1 MGNSDSLLVSSLL
14 FPAQHHSPISVNT
27 LIDCGCSSYGFSDRS
42 FVKQHQIRTSQLTRP
57 RQVVLADGVTSDPV
71 TQYFIALMS
80 IGHHQELA
88 LFFVT
93 NLARDNPL
101 ILGVPWLRTHNPD
114 IDWPAMRLLFSSD
127 HCRRNCLPPGLPA
140 SEAYAPSISKPRLRA
155 VSSNYKPPAVED
167 DPDYLPKLRR
177 GQTQAPYKSPTVEDC
192 PDADTNSPSPTS
204 INAPELQIDMT
215 LTPGRP
221 HYRTYRPNTD
231 TGPECRG
238 LMIPNRPKLRP
249 LPAEFAAGRRR
260 CMPSPPK
267 PKLPLLSVPLPENL
281 QRRHSDDEP
290 RPDMSQIRVCS
301 AVNFVQFC
309 KDPSAKAMR
318 VTWDELD
325 RITAEDKAGKYKRAR
340 DKTMPVPLPDLT
352 EEAFRDLLLGIGDRR
367 TIRESF
373 DSSYHDF
380 IDNCFDALHLQRI
393 SEADIDK
400 FLAGKPEL
408 TDDDILRKLPS
419 WLHDL
424 KEAFFPKLADEL
436 PPHRSWD
443 HKIELMPGKE
453 PPYYKNRPLSSQELK
468 VVRKWLDDNLSKG
481 FIRESRARCAAP
493 LMLAAKPG
501 GGVRVCQDYRGL
513 NNVTIKNRYPLPLVR
528 ETLDALCHSKYYTK
542 LDIIAA
548 YNKLRIAEGHEWKTA
563 FITRFGLFE
572 TLVMPFGLC
581 NAPAEFQHYINHI
594 LFDLLDK
601 FCTAYLDDVLIYSQT
616 KKEHREHVRQVVA
629 RLRDAGLQIDINKCE
644 FETTRTKYL
653 GLIITTEG
661 IEMDP
666 DKVTAISSWLPPSSV
681 RDLQKFLGFANFY
694 RRFIKN
700 FSQLCRPLNDLLKKG
715 VPWQWGRAH
724 QQAFANLKVAFST
737 APTLAFFDY
746 NRKTIL
752 ETDASDWASGGV
764 LSQIDDE
771 GCLRPV
777 AYFSSKHSASECN
790 YEIYDK
796 ELLAI
801 IKSLEEWRPELQ
813 GTQEPFEIITDH
825 KNLEYFMTTKALN
838 QRQVRWSE
846 FLSGFNFR
854 IIYRPGNKAARP
866 DALSRKREHR
876 PSKANPSDERL
887 KNRERVLLP
896 ADRFESAALEN
907 LLAEANSDPDT
918 DMTAAPI
925 DMVIPATDKPIDDLI
940 TAAYASSD
948 MVNAMLSSLRD
959 PECRKWPKPL
969 RKELRIA
976 MTDCKIVESK
986 IYYRDKL
993 FLPPDDELRT
1003 QVIYRTHSTGPAG
1016 HPGRTKT
1023 LDLLSRSYW
1032 WPRMSKDV
1040 EEYVRAC
1047 ELCVRIKSPRS
1058 LPQGFLQPLPVPFR
1072 AWSDISVDYIT
1083 PLPTCER
1090 HGAKYKHILVVVCRL
1105 TKMRHFIAV
1114 TGLSADELATAF
1126 IGRVYSLHGC
1136 PDNIVSDR
1144 GTQFVSEFWTHLS
1157 ERLGIALRPSSAF
1170 HPETDGQTER
1180 VNAGVEQ
1187 YLRAFM
1193 SFHQDDWVDWL
1204 PLAEFAANNVVSE
1217 TTNVSPFFANYGF
1230 HPRLGIEPSSPCPP
1244 NLSAAQ
1250 KAQFYK
1256 ANVVANR
1263 FERIL
1268 DLLKALAKQSQQRYE
1283 DNANAHREDAPK
1295 FRVGDQVYVDTR
1307 NMKTNRPMKKG
1318 DDKWTGPYKVL
1329 EVYPRACRVQLPDGV
1344 RIFPVFH
1351 NHLLRPKTTS
1361 AGLPGQAAINEAE
1374 SRNIRGRILE
1384 REDGA
1389 TEPVEKW
1396 EFDKLLD
1403 SHNEDGLHYLI
1414 KWRHHQATWQP
1425 ADDLRGQDN
1434 VLLEFHR
1441 QNPDKPG
1448 PPTWVKRPARSART
1462 PVSTATPAQPPVPP
1476 AGGLRRSS
1484 RLRKLN
1490 IRRNVSF
1497 APLQHVRVFSTL
1509 V

>member
-1 MGNSDSLLVSSLL
+1 MDNSDSLLVSALL
-14 FPAQHHSPISVNT
+14 FPAQHHIPISVNT

-42 FVKQHQIRTSQLTRP
+42 FVKQYRIKTFQLARP
-57 RQVVLADGVTSDPV
+57 RQVVLADGVTSDQV
-71 TQYFIALMS
+71 TQYYTAPMS
-80 IGHHQELA
+80 IGHHEELA
-88 LFFVT
+88 FFFVT

-101 ILGVPWLRTHNPD
+101 ILGVPWLQTHNPD

-127 HCRRNCLPPGLPA
+127 HCRQNCLPPGLPT
-140 SEAYAPSISKPRLRA
+140 SKAYAPSIPKPRLRA
-155 VSSNYKPPAVED
+155 VSSNHKPPTVED
-167 DPDYLPKLRR
+167 DPGCLPRLCR
-177 GQTQAPYKSPTVEDC
+177 GQTQIPYKSPTVEDC
-192 PDADTNSPSPTS
+192 PDTDTNSPSPVS
-204 INAPELQIDMT
+204 VNSPELQIDMT

-221 HYRTYRPNTD
+221 HYRRYRPNTD

-238 LMIPNRPKLRP
+238 LMIPNRPRLRP

-260 CMPSPPK
+260 CLPPPPK
-267 PKLPLLSVPLPENL
+267 PKLPPLSVPLPENL
-281 QRRHSDDEP
+281 QHRHSHDEP

-301 AVNFVQFC
+301 AINFIQFC

-318 VTWDELD
+318 VTWSELD
-325 RITAEDKAGKYKRAR
+325 RIAEDSEYKRAR
-340 DKTMPVPLPDLT
+340 QKVMPVPLPDLT
-352 EEAFRDLLLGIGDRR
+352 EGAFRDLLLGKGDRR

-380 IDNCFDALHLQRI
+380 IDNCFDTLHLQRI

-408 TDDDILRKLPS
+408 TDDDILKKLPN

-424 KEAFFPKLADEL
+424 KEAFLPKLADEL
-436 PPHRSWD
+436 PPHRAWD
-443 HKIELMPGKE
+443 HKIELIPGKE
-453 PPYYKNRPLSSQELK
+453 PPYYKNRPLSSEELK

-601 FCTAYLDDVLIYSQT
+601 FCTAYLDDVLIYSLT
-616 KKEHREHVRQVVA
+616 KKEHREHVRQVIA

-666 DKVTAISSWLPPSSV
+666 AKVTAISSWLPPLSV

-700 FSQLCRPLNDLLKKG
+700 FSQLCRPLNDLLKKD

-771 GCLRPV
+771 GYLRPV

-854 IIYRPGNKAARP
+854 IVYRPGIKAARP

-876 PSKANPSDERL
+876 PSKANPFDERL

-907 LLAEANSDPDT
+907 LLAEANSDPDI

-925 DMVIPATDKPIDDLI
+925 DMVIPAIDKPIDDLI
-940 TAAYASSD
+940 TVAYASSD
-948 MVNAMLSSLRD
+948 MANAMLSSLRD
-959 PECRKWPKPL
+959 PECRKWPKSL

-976 MTDCKIVESK
+976 MTDCKIVEDK

-1003 QVIYRTHSTGPAG
+1003 QVIYH
-1016 HPGRTKT
+1016 
-1023 LDLLSRSYW
+1023 
-1032 WPRMSKDV
+1032 
-1040 EEYVRAC
+1040 
-1047 ELCVRIKSPRS
+1047 
-1058 LPQGFLQPLPVPFR
+1058 
-1072 AWSDISVDYIT
+1072 
-1083 PLPTCER
+1083 
-1090 HGAKYKHILVVVCRL
+1090 
-1105 TKMRHFIAV
+1105 
-1114 TGLSADELATAF
+1114 
-1126 IGRVYSLHGC
+1126 
-1136 PDNIVSDR
+1136 
-1144 GTQFVSEFWTHLS
+1144 
-1157 ERLGIALRPSSAF
+1157 
-1170 HPETDGQTER
+1170 
-1180 VNAGVEQ
+1180 
-1187 YLRAFM
+1187 
-1193 SFHQDDWVDWL
+1193 
-1204 PLAEFAANNVVSE
+1204 
-1217 TTNVSPFFANYGF
+1217 
-1230 HPRLGIEPSSPCPP
+1230 
-1244 NLSAAQ
+1244 
-1250 KAQFYK
+1250 
-1256 ANVVANR
+1256 
-1263 FERIL
+1263 
-1268 DLLKALAKQSQQRYE
+1268 
-1283 DNANAHREDAPK
+1283 
-1295 FRVGDQVYVDTR
+1295 
-1307 NMKTNRPMKKG
+1307 
-1318 DDKWTGPYKVL
+1318 
-1329 EVYPRACRVQLPDGV
+1329 LPDPFN
-1344 RIFPVFH
+1344 RARWP
-1351 NHLLRPKTTS
+1351 S
-1361 AGLPGQAAINEAE
+1361 
-1374 SRNIRGRILE
+1374 
-1384 REDGA
+1384 
-1389 TEPVEKW
+1389 W
-1396 EFDKLLD
+1396 
-1403 SHNEDGLHYLI
+1403 SHEN
-1414 KWRHHQATWQP
+1414 A
-1425 ADDLRGQDN
+1425 
-1434 VLLEFHR
+1434 
-1441 QNPDKPG
+1441 
-1448 PPTWVKRPARSART
+1448 
-1462 PVSTATPAQPPVPP
+1462 
-1476 AGGLRRSS
+1476 
-1484 RLRKLN
+1484 
-1490 IRRNVSF
+1490 
-1497 APLQHVRVFSTL
+1497 
-1509 V
+1509 